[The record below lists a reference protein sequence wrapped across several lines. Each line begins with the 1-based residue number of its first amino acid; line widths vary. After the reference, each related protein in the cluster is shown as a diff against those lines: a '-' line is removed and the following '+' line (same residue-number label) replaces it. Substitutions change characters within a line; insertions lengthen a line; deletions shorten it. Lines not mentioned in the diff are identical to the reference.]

1 MTPYSPLRSF
11 TARQEQVVDAI
22 RRDLGNAQIA
32 AELSISE
39 STVQGHI
46 DAIMYVLPNPDDLS
60 DRQCIFQY
68 AWWRVWQGQLEQR
81 EAAMR
86 AAEEAARPRPRVRE
100 A

>member
-1 MTPYSPLRSF
+1 MPYSPIRSF
-11 TARQEQVVDAI
+11 TPKQEQVVDAI
-22 RRDLGNAQIA
+22 RRDLSNREIA
-32 AELSISE
+32 AELHISE

-68 AWWRVWQGQLEQR
+68 AWWRAWHVMLE
-81 EAAMR
+81 EKAMR
-86 AAEEAARPRPRVRE
+86 AAEEAARRQVVARE